1 MFLID
6 HNDTKCNNI
15 VSDLKAQFC
24 AGVPYTSTGPCYG
37 DFGGPIFH
45 WIEDHWEQVGIAS
58 FRPDSCRKNSAIVYT
73 RITYY
78 RDWIEEHIKMNDEIT
93 EEIPFTITLPPTDIT
108 DIPSTTYLCDK
119 YAVPCGCSRRN
130 VQFPQTNIITANEAI
145 PIYGTIL
152 SESYILTSASCI
164 ANVPLFGISIVAGIH
179 NYSED
184 DATYRKVD
192 QIFFH
197 RDYIGISDNYANNI
211 KINLSK
217 LKFLKFR
224 LI

>member
-24 AGVPYTSTGPCYG
+24 AGVPYTSTG